1 MLRRHPGPHLA
12 NGFWDFLGKTSIVA
26 PWISWCT
33 IFQWPVPE
41 TLKSFDYQEGVLRQR
56 HVDVQV
62 RFSLSGGTD
71 QINISHVQRKN
82 GRLCFQKVTGHS
94 FHAAVAV
101 ASLGSCSAVER
112 RRLAKQGGRL
122 VPWSQPSLKVNWCF
136 RTQPFTSDATAS
148 PTRNPVASA
157 RSKGNDKVAPSPSH
171 SSHARRLHRSSH
183 ACRFQTSPKRWA
195 LILYIAMGTV
205 PFLWPHTGNP
215 RSPHPQQPWPIHS
228 GSLFLEIS
236 PSASHL

>member
-1 MLRRHPGPHLA
+1 MLRRYPGPPGPHLA
-12 NGFWDFLGKTSIVA
+12 NGFWDFLGKTSIV
-26 PWISWCT
+26 PWISLCI

-41 TLKSFDYQEGVLRQR
+41 TLKSFDYQEDVLRQR

-62 RFSLSGGTD
+62 RFSLFGGTD
-71 QINISHVQRKN
+71 QINISHVQCKN
-82 GRLCFQKVTGHS
+82 GRFCFQKVTGHS
-94 FHAAVAV
+94 FHSAVADV
-101 ASLGSCSAVER
+101 ASLGSCAVER
-112 RRLAKQGGRL
+112 RWNR
-122 VPWSQPSLKVNWCF
+122 SNPSEPPWCF

-157 RSKGNDKVAPSPSH
+157 RSKENDKVAPSPSH

-195 LILYIAMGTV
+195 LILYIAIGTV